1 MKTRRQKT
9 TRAMRRK
16 APAAARRRGPTAAA
30 LQKQLDQRTR
40 ELAQARKH
48 LAEALEQQ
56 TATGEVL
63 QVISSSLGELEP
75 VFSAM
80 MDKALRICEAK
91 FGMLMRYSDGSFVAH
106 TMVGAPPAL
115 VEALLH
121 KPFRP

>member
-1 MKTRRQKT
+1 MTARRGKTPNLK
-9 TRAMRRK
+9 RK
-16 APAAARRRGPTAAA
+16 KATAARRHRSSPTD
-30 LQKQLDQRTR
+30 LQKQLHQRTR

-63 QVISSSLGELEP
+63 QVISSSPGELEP

-115 VEALLH
+115 VE
-121 KPFRP
+121 